1 MKPEA
6 SPASIPGAKFPRSLT
21 TLHEAMGEC
30 VCVCV
35 CVCVSECVC
44 VYVCVHLNLSIHP
57 SFIFYIILWKKS
69 VSKITT
75 LILKFHTLRFQIKKR
90 G

>member
-6 SPASIPGAKFPRSLT
+6 SPASIPKAKFPRSLN
-21 TLHEAMGEC
+21 TLHEAMGEY

-35 CVCVSECVC
+35 CVYE
-44 VYVCVHLNLSIHP
+44 YVCVCLNLPIHP

-69 VSKITT
+69 VSK
-75 LILKFHTLRFQIKKR
+75 KVH
-90 G
+90 